1 MIKKLVNKPGDEV
14 LEMLDGLI
22 LAFPNIVRLDSKWNN
37 IYRISKKKDNKVALL
52 SGGGSG
58 HEPAHAGYVGF
69 GMLDCACAGATFTSP
84 SIPQILAGI
93 KEVATE
99 TGVLVII
106 KNYSGDVM
114 NFQSAAKIA
123 KVQGVKVDW
132 VIVNDDVAIRD
143 KSNRRGTGI
152 TVFVHKISG
161 ALAEQGGS
169 MEDVKRV
176 AQKVIDNGREFGVAL
191 TPCSVPAAGKYT
203 FELGEDEIEI
213 GIGIHGEKGVEKAK
227 WLPSSELA
235 KLMVNRVV
243 EDLGVGKGD
252 EITLMV
258 QGTGGTP
265 YMEKLLFYRD
275 VRRYIDSLGVIVYDS
290 WIGEFM
296 SSLEMQGARVGILK
310 LDKELKELLKAPA
323 NTVTIHIPGPV
334 IS

>member
-14 LEMLDGLI
+14 LEMLDGLT
-22 LAFPNIVRLDSKWNN
+22 LAFPDIVRLDSKWNN

-84 SIPQILAGI
+84 SVPQILAGI

-132 VIVNDDVAIRD
+132 VIVNDDVAVRD

-243 EDLGVGKGD
+243 EDLDVGKGD

-296 SSLEMQGARVGILK
+296 SSLEMQGARVGMLK

-323 NTVTIHIPGPV
+323 NTVAIHIPGPV